1 MEGVCTRN
9 LSLLAN
15 NSPHTSHIC
24 GMQGA
29 TEMVGEWCRRASRCG
44 FKLYPGPLAF
54 IILPWEACTPSSASL
69 PQPFPRL
76 SYFLEWHKKFFTSQ
90 PVFQFSFLPFF
101 FFFFLSFFFLSLF
114 FLMGSHT
121 SWHLFQCFYGSGPM
135 RQAKDMLWAA
145 WQAGSGHFWAVGRT
159 ACPVCCSN
167 QGQILPHSPAQ
178 MSVSLHVV
186 WYSETWL
193 QQQQLLPTLSTVL
206 LLYCRRDG
214 LLYPQ
219 CWPEAEK
226 SGEVSQPKGNR
237 INS

>member
-1 MEGVCTRN
+1 MLRSYIVSRRSMEGVCTRN

-101 FFFFLSFFFLSLF
+101 FFFSPYLLVPLCFFANGQPRKLTSFAMFLWIWSKEAGKRHVMSCLAGRLRPFLS
-114 FLMGSHT
+114 
-121 SWHLFQCFYGSGPM
+121 SW
-135 RQAKDMLWAA
+135 
-145 WQAGSGHFWAVGRT
+145 
-159 ACPVCCSN
+159 
-167 QGQILPHSPAQ
+167 
-178 MSVSLHVV
+178 
-186 WYSETWL
+186 
-193 QQQQLLPTLSTVL
+193 
-206 LLYCRRDG
+206 
-214 LLYPQ
+214 
-219 CWPEAEK
+219 
-226 SGEVSQPKGNR
+226 
-237 INS
+237 